1 MVSFPNFYQK
11 FTLFFLFT
19 KNTLDMT
26 RLLQDPEDPHSTTQM
41 ICQPPLGG
49 LMSGGQKSDYSVE
62 SVFLRSNSNMGVLVI
77 SVRIKILRCSNSSCL
92 TY

>member
-41 ICQPPLGG
+41 ICQPPLVQVYCTICYANY
-49 LMSGGQKSDYSVE
+49 LPFADEYS
-62 SVFLRSNSNMGVLVI
+62 LV
-77 SVRIKILRCSNSSCL
+77 
-92 TY
+92 